1 MTKFSARVPGDTQ
14 SQSSLDLYAP
24 VKRGRRFLEDFR
36 AKAQQYKRSI
46 RWNGTYWQAS
56 WEFSGDGYV
65 AEYGMEWFTTRLGC
79 HLEEHIGSNTLWEGM
94 VDEVDLTIGGSTMR
108 KSLFDVR
115 NAVRAIITD
124 ENGDTTEIPTWLE
137 NAASIA
143 DYGRR
148 EEILFLDQVTEE
160 EATKR
165 IEQYLANY
173 GQPRA
178 TGLAINPDAEDKCVV
193 RASGYVFTAN
203 NRYITVGDGTELDAS
218 TYLQNLISTDCEF
231 LTIGSFVENPATVI
245 TGQEVPTRVW
255 DEIKRVL
262 QVRPL
267 PTDPNFP
274 DPPHVIQVRPGRI
287 VDYSVMD
294 VRPRYYW
301 VERSLSA
308 DLAGAIAINPWL
320 VEPGIVRATA
330 WGPISAPLGS
340 FLQQGNDLIVD
351 EVTMGD
357 GMEQASYS
365 ASEYDDAQFEVLMQ
379 QAEAG
384 GGSGH
389 GGSPKVPKEPREKPA

>member
-79 HLEEHIGSNTLWEGM
+79 HLEEHIGSNTIWEGM
-94 VDEVDLTIGGSTMR
+94 VDEVDLTIGGSSMR
-108 KSLFDVR
+108 KSLLDVR

-124 ENGDTTEIPTWLE
+124 ASGNTSEIATWYVNE
-137 NAASIA
+137 ASIA

-148 EEILFLDQVTEE
+148 EEILFLDQVTTD
-160 EATKR
+160 EAIER
-165 IEQYLANY
+165 IEQYLANFA
-173 GQPRA
+173 QPHP
-178 TGLAINPDAEDKCVV
+178 TGLAISPDAEDKCVV
-193 RASGYVFTAN
+193 RASGYAFTMN
-203 NRYITVGDGTELDAS
+203 NRYITVGDGSELAAS
-218 TYLQNLISTDCEF
+218 TYITNLVETDCEF
-231 LTIGSFVENPATVI
+231 ISAGSIATNTATVI

-255 DEIKRVL
+255 DEVKRVL
-262 QVRPL
+262 PVRAAPA
-267 PTDPNFP
+267 DPNFP
-274 DPPHVIQVRPGRI
+274 NPPYIVRIRPGRI
-287 VDYSVMD
+287 LDYEVMD
-294 VRPRYYW
+294 VQPRYYW
-301 VERSLSA
+301 VNRSLSA
-308 DLAGAIAINPWL
+308 DLAGAVAVNPWL

-365 ASEYDDAQFEVLMQ
+365 ASEYDDAKFAALVE
-379 QAEAG
+379 QAGAGAGSGPG
-384 GGSGH
+384 GG
-389 GGSPKVPKEPREKPA
+389 PKVPKEPREKPA